1 MREQLTDAEIIARLD
16 RALRRMPRIRR
27 EIFLAVRLDDMS
39 YPEIAERTGLS
50 VRQVEQQFAK
60 GFMQLDAA
68 LRGRAPMS
76 RWRRLFRW
84 ISGKG
89 RG

>member
-16 RALRRMPRIRR
+16 IGLRRMTRMQR

-39 YPEIAERTGLS
+39 YPEIAKRIGLS
-50 VRQVEQQFAK
+50 VRQVEKQFAK

-68 LRGRAPMS
+68 LRGRAPVS
-76 RWRRLFRW
+76 RLRRLFRW
-84 ISGKG
+84 ITAKG
-89 RG
+89 RR